1 MQANL
6 YRKCS
11 ELPIH
16 NFNEVS
22 SNGDFSYLK
31 KNRNDEV
38 SNTELELCWLN
49 ILDEYFTLTDNPM
62 AVANLKKRIRL
73 ILMDRKL
80 EVLNALKLCIER
92 NVNVD
97 SELKEY
103 RTSKQK
109 ITIHIGMLMN
119 DIQRVQKSL
128 PKENEEKQ
136 SATNFDDSIAFI
148 IENGYQINRH
158 TTVVSEYCSIL
169 KRIKLRKQK
178 AQQ

>member
-1 MQANL
+1 
-6 YRKCS
+6 
-11 ELPIH
+11 
-16 NFNEVS
+16 
-22 SNGDFSYLK
+22 
-31 KNRNDEV
+31 
-38 SNTELELCWLN
+38 
-49 ILDEYFTLTDNPM
+49 
-62 AVANLKKRIRL
+62 
-73 ILMDRKL
+73 MDRKL

-97 SELKEY
+97 AELKEY

-128 PKENEEKQ
+128 PKENEERQ
-136 SATNFDDSIAFI
+136 SATDFDDSIAFI